1 MNGIKQNIKVY
12 NKGQINMIIER
23 LQQHLENKKDSLIG
37 EWIKNNSS
45 YDSYICDILNM
56 EKDTGRYWD
65 AIWNNQEIEFKKGN
79 SIWLDLVRYSE
90 ILLQSN
96 ADASKDTLTLFFIP
110 NKTKDK
116 IEEIICVVTKK
127 LIEYIKLDQEK
138 AKQLILLNKN
148 VPRSLNAQASLTKKD
163 IRNIATFIV

>member
-1 MNGIKQNIKVY
+1 MIIKQL
-12 NKGQINMIIER
+12 E
-23 LQQHLENKKDSLIG
+23 QHLKNKKDYLIG

-45 YDSYICDILNM
+45 YDGYICDILDM
-56 EKDTGRYWD
+56 QEDTARYWD
-65 AIWNNQEIEFKKGN
+65 AIWNSQQIEFKKGN

-116 IEEIICVVTKK
+116 IEEIICVITKK
-127 LIEYIKLDQEK
+127 LIEYIKLDREK
-138 AKQLILLNKN
+138 AEQLILLNEN

-163 IRNIATFIV
+163 IKSIATFIV